1 MGQFQYFSIKFCFQY
16 INDGFA
22 HLVSQKELI
31 CQETCVHSNFRIS
44 SWFWMQNSWLIMLSL
59 FWGLHFSRTHL
70 YELGW
75 VSVLRLCM
83 ASAWRLYCY
92 LLKLASTP
100 QKEKKDCVI
109 FHSWR
114 VLNKPP
120 TLLSPPSSMPENKE
134 APRGLNRAFTVI
146 TVVKDIKKWFIIRVQ
161 QKFSN
166 MQTT

>member
-1 MGQFQYFSIKFCFQY
+1 MGFSFTI
-16 INDGFA
+16 
-22 HLVSQKELI
+22 
-31 CQETCVHSNFRIS
+31 VHGKCTKTV
-44 SWFWMQNSWLIMLSL
+44 LLSI
-59 FWGLHFSRTHL
+59 
-70 YELGW
+70 
-75 VSVLRLCM
+75 
-83 ASAWRLYCY
+83 
-92 LLKLASTP
+92 KLASTP

-120 TLLSPPSSMPENKE
+120 TLLSPPSSMLENKE

-161 QKFSN
+161 QRFGN

>member
-1 MGQFQYFSIKFCFQY
+1 MGFSFKIVHGKCMKTVSLSIKAGQ
-16 INDGFA
+16 
-22 HLVSQKELI
+22 
-31 CQETCVHSNFRIS
+31 HS
-44 SWFWMQNSWLIMLSL
+44 
-59 FWGLHFSRTHL
+59 
-70 YELGW
+70 
-75 VSVLRLCM
+75 
-83 ASAWRLYCY
+83 A
-92 LLKLASTP
+92 
-100 QKEKKDCVI
+100 EKKDCVI

-161 QKFSN
+161 QRFGN